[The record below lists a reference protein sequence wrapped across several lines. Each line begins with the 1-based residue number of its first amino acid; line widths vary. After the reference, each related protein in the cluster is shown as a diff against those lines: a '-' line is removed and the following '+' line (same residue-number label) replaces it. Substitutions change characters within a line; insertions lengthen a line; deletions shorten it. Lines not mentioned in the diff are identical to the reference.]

1 MYEPAALSVLAHST
15 PHNPLQ
21 VLADARAA
29 VDAAVDE
36 AHAAAVGAAGGT
48 YAPPAASAQAFY
60 ETFLAY
66 NELCERAISAPAST
80 VVRDVLLRRVGD
92 RVEPPPTELSSD
104 TSAVVYLQFASLK
117 NRFGVERAFL
127 CGALALPAEALPSL
141 PSRAFIGP
149 RRLPRVSTPRPRLPA
164 PHAPSPFRLAS
175 PSSSAGAQSPLY
187 NGSCRPRAPPLQ
199 TL

>member
-1 MYEPAALSVLAHST
+1 MLAHST

-66 NELCERAISAPAST
+66 NELCERAISAPTSA
-80 VVRDVLLRRVGD
+80 VVCGGLRCVGD

-104 TSAVVYLQFASLK
+104 TSAGVYLQFAMLK

-149 RRLPRVSTPRPRLPA
+149 RRLPRVSTPRPRWR
-164 PHAPSPFRLAS
+164 S
-175 PSSSAGAQSPLY
+175 
-187 NGSCRPRAPPLQ
+187 
-199 TL
+199 